1 MRMNQEVLNKE
12 EGVLFWH
19 EFKIKASI
27 PNTIQPEDK
36 QSRIKQT
43 LLTFNQTQ
51 AQALAISNPMLDDL
65 SVWELLKH
73 PNAPYQLHLIQWGG
87 CLTQLYV
94 GDEVSR
100 RFGVRV
106 SSDSCGELFYQ

>member
-87 CLTQLYV
+87 MPYPTI
-94 GDEVSR
+94 R
-100 RFGVRV
+100 W
-106 SSDSCGELFYQ
+106 

>member
-51 AQALAISNPMLDDL
+51 AQALLTLPRINSRDSWVIKADSISVP
-65 SVWELLKH
+65 
-73 PNAPYQLHLIQWGG
+73 QLVDPKFDHL
-87 CLTQLYV
+87 
-94 GDEVSR
+94 
-100 RFGVRV
+100 F
-106 SSDSCGELFYQ
+106 LFLQKRTFKEIC